1 MKGFPIRRAP
11 SESVSEAAMAVAKR
25 QAEQLTLVRRRAQP
39 AAVYITRMT
48 LTAVFAYVLA
58 LQLPGGSVR
67 SVLAPLTALLVV
79 QATLFHTIRSAVQ
92 RVIGVTTGVLAA
104 VAVSA
109 YIPFSWWVL
118 GLLIAGTLA
127 LGLMLRL
134 HEDMLEVPISAMLI
148 FSVDSHA
155 AATSRI
161 TETLIGAAAGLAA
174 GLLFAPL
181 RVQPAKD
188 AIGELSRQMGDLLGQ
203 MADGLAEGPDPRRAA
218 EWLDRTRALRGE
230 IERVDDAL
238 SQAEESVRLNPRRLR
253 YPNHP
258 NPAAGLRDGVDT
270 LERAAT
276 DLRVLARAVADS
288 ARLDSEDSPVNDPE
302 TRTRLA
308 AVIAELAASVRAY
321 GQLVETEPL
330 DAPDA
335 QAEPIGDVLED
346 HLEEALRKQDRLADV
361 LATDPAKQPDGWPLR
376 GEILAHVDR
385 LRSELEPRRPTP
397 PDEKRRAPRMPHHR
411 SRTAPPR
418 RGYRAVVRSRAGR
431 AVVRS
436 RAGRAVVRS
445 RAGRTAER
453 VRARLRVLAARRGV
467 GLAARQ
473 AVGLAARQAVGLA
486 ARRGVGL
493 AARQA
498 VVGGPWSTRR
508 TMGSACSRS
517 SHMHSAHQVA
527 PACAS
532 GPTRSAAAAGAAGL
546 MPDMTRSNGSPSRP
560 IRARWSCRNPWISR
574 TVAASG
580 CRGLPPS
587 PGSMIGIAPSQRAA
601 RRIGGRAGHSPPTQT
616 GTRGRCTGVGRNV
629 TSSMTTCSPRKVTGS
644 PDHSR
649 LSAVR
654 PSSRRA
660 ASSFR
665 SVVSPKLPN
674 SSGIGAPRPTP
685 RIIRPPVSR
694 SRVVTSRASFCTRRR
709 ATGVIIV
716 PSRIRSVASAAAV
729 SSTHGSAIVR
739 RSALRCVMWSQ
750 TNSPSQPAC
759 SARRARSASTLG
771 SAKSPK
777 FGTSTAKRMIVVPRL
792 SRA

>member
-1 MKGFPIRRAP
+1 MKGFPIRHVP
-11 SESVSEAAMAVAKR
+11 SESVSGAAKAVAKR

-48 LTAVFAYVLA
+48 LTAVFAYLVA

-134 HEDMLEVPISAMLI
+134 HEDTLEVPISAMLI

-161 TETLIGAAAGLAA
+161 TETLVGAAAGLAA

-181 RVQPAKD
+181 RVQPARD
-188 AIGELSRQMGDLLGQ
+188 AIGELSRQMADLLGR

-230 IERVDDAL
+230 IERVDEAL
-238 SQAEESVRLNPRRLR
+238 SQAEESVRLNPRRFR
-253 YPNHP
+253 YPNYP

-288 ARLDSEDSPVNDPE
+288 TRLDSEDSPVKDPE

-321 GQLVETEPL
+321 GQLIEADPEPL

-335 QAEPIGDVLED
+335 QAEPIAVALGD
-346 HLEEALRKQDRLADV
+346 HLQEAQRQQDRLADV

-385 LRSELEPRRPTP
+385 LRSELEPRRLTP
-397 PDEKRRAPRMPHHR
+397 PDETRRPPRMLHHR

-418 RGYRAVVRSRAGR
+418 RGYRAVLRSPT
-431 AVVRS
+431 VL
-436 RAGRAVVRS
+436 RS

-453 VRARLRVLAARRGV
+453 VRARLRALAALSHGGRPRRCG
-467 GLAARQ
+467 
-473 AVGLAARQAVGLA
+473 
-486 ARRGVGL
+486 RRDRAG
-493 AARQA
+493 
-498 VVGGPWSTRR
+498 RR
-508 TMGSACSRS
+508 RS
-517 SHMHSAHQVA
+517 SRGGI
-527 PACAS
+527 PAIH
-532 GPTRSAAAAGAAGL
+532 GARAV
-546 MPDMTRSNGSPSRP
+546 PRP
-560 IRARWSCRNPWISR
+560 R
-574 TVAASG
+574 
-580 CRGLPPS
+580 PP
-587 PGSMIGIAPSQRAA
+587 
-601 RRIGGRAGHSPPTQT
+601 RRP
-616 GTRGRCTGVGRNV
+616 
-629 TSSMTTCSPRKVTGS
+629 
-644 PDHSR
+644 
-649 LSAVR
+649 
-654 PSSRRA
+654 
-660 ASSFR
+660 
-665 SVVSPKLPN
+665 
-674 SSGIGAPRPTP
+674 GAPRRP
-685 RIIRPPVSR
+685 RPGRARGRRRAVPGSR
-694 SRVVTSRASFCTRRR
+694 SRWAGSARSWVCRRDRPGPQRSCRRAGSASPRASRSRRR
-709 ATGVIIV
+709 CSGR
-716 PSRIRSVASAAAV
+716 SRGR
-729 SSTHGSAIVR
+729 
-739 RSALRCVMWSQ
+739 
-750 TNSPSQPAC
+750 P
-759 SARRARSASTLG
+759 
-771 SAKSPK
+771 
-777 FGTSTAKRMIVVPRL
+777 
-792 SRA
+792 

>member
-11 SESVSEAAMAVAKR
+11 SESVSEAAKAVAKR

-321 GQLVETEPL
+321 GQLVEADSEPL

-418 RGYRAVVRSRAGR
+418 RGYRAVLRSRAGR

-436 RAGRAVVRS
+436 RAGRTVVRS

-453 VRARLRVLAARRGV
+453 VRARLRVLAARRRLSGAS
-467 GLAARQ
+467 GRQ
-473 AVGLAARQAVGLA
+473 AVA
-486 ARRGVGL
+486 
-493 AARQA
+493 
-498 VVGGPWSTRR
+498 GGPWSTRR

-560 IRARWSCRNPWISR
+560 VRARWSCRNPWISR

-654 PSSRRA
+654 PSSRWA